1 MAFSDLTLS
10 DVQDLLARYGNDFVT
25 EQTNLMAPFFSSGSL
40 KKRKNRGKVIIV
52 LVKAG
57 GLASTGFLADG
68 GNLPDKK
75 GKTPARGTLFPKV
88 LFSRLGIGRLAVAT
102 LVDVNDA
109 ISLFKENTESM
120 AEDIARQ
127 RGRAVAKTSLGSPA
141 TVPSTTTITVSDP
154 SGWRVGSK
162 VDRYNTSDVYQE
174 TVEITDVDIP
184 ASGNS
189 TITFAAAATRA
200 TTDTF
205 YLQGAHD
212 NAPTSLSDVT
222 ADASLYGLS
231 QNANDWAANRNPSI
245 GTLSIDDMRLASVLH
260 RRRRGKAHDCAV
272 MNSVNEKRYSDLN
285 LAQRRFMPGQKL
297 DVRGGLKSEFEGKPI
312 EVDENFPDDEIYL
325 ITESDL
331 YWNETVSLHSDRDGS
346 PAQMLGSSA
355 PHAHVDQNEFA
366 IDVHMWEAG
375 NLVCTRRS
383 GISILAGITG

>member
-1 MAFSDLTLS
+1 MAFTDLTLS
-10 DVQDLLARYGNDFVT
+10 DVQDLLARFGNDFVT
-25 EQTNLMAPFFSSGSL
+25 EQTNLMAPFFSGPL

-52 LVKAG
+52 NIKAG

-75 GKTPARGTLFPKV
+75 GKTPARGTIFPKV

-109 ISLFKENTESM
+109 ISLFRENADSM

-127 RGRAVAKTSLGSPA
+127 RGRAVAKNSLGSPQA
-141 TVPSTTTITVSDP
+141 VPSTSTITVSDP
-154 SGWRVGSK
+154 SGWRVGMS

-174 TVEITDVDIP
+174 TVDVTDVDIP

-189 TITFAAAATRA
+189 TITFAATDTRA

-212 NAPTSLSDVT
+212 NAPTSLDDVA

-231 QNANDWAANRNPSI
+231 QNANDYAANRNTSI

-260 RRRRGKAHDCAV
+260 RRRRGKSFDRLC
-272 MNSVNEKRYSDLN
+272 MNALNEKRYSDLN

-297 DVRGGLKSEFEGKPI
+297 DARGGLKSEFEGKPI
-312 EVDENFPDDEIYL
+312 ECDENFPDDQIYM
-325 ITESDL
+325 ITDSDL
-331 YWNETVSLHSDRDGS
+331 YWNTTVALHSDKDGA
-346 PAQMLGSSA
+346 PAEMIGSSA
-355 PHAHVDQNEFA
+355 PHAHVDHNEFA

-383 GISILAGITG
+383 GISILDGITG